1 MAAQRP
7 SIVAIYPGSFDPIT
21 NGHLDVIARGSRL
34 AQKLIVGVL
43 KNEGKRPLFSVD
55 ERLEMLREA
64 VAPYENVEVDGFD
77 GLLVDFAAKC
87 GANLILR
94 GIRAISDYELEL
106 QMALMNRRLK
116 PEVETAFLMAREEY
130 SFVSSH
136 LVKEVAALGGDV
148 SSLVPPMVAARLRER
163 YAVTSAA
170 HK

>member
-1 MAAQRP
+1 
-7 SIVAIYPGSFDPIT
+7 
-21 NGHLDVIARGSRL
+21 L
-34 AQKLIVGVL
+34 AEKLIVGVL
-43 KNEGKRPLFSVD
+43 RNEGKKPLFSVA

-64 VAPYENVEVDGFD
+64 VAPYANVEVDGFE
-77 GLLVDFAAKC
+77 GLLVDFAAKR

-116 PEVETAFLMAREEY
+116 PEVETALLMAREEY

-148 SSLVPPMVAARLRER
+148 SSMVPAVVERRLRER
-163 YAVTSAA
+163 LAA
-170 HK
+170 KAARK

>member
-7 SIVAIYPGSFDPIT
+7 SIVAVYPGSFDPIT
-21 NGHLDVIARGSRL
+21 NGHLDMIHRGSRL
-34 AQKLIVGVL
+34 AERLIVAVL
-43 KNEGKRPLFSVD
+43 RNRKKEPLFSVE
-55 ERLEMLREA
+55 ERIEMLKEA
-64 VAPYENVEVDGFD
+64 VAPYANVEVDSFD
-77 GLLVDFAAKC
+77 GLLMDYAAHR

-148 SSLVPPMVAARLRER
+148 SSMVPASVNARLQKRLAAAAR
-163 YAVTSAA
+163 
-170 HK
+170 K